1 MIHGP
6 SICDMEVSKY
16 QMLLSFK
23 FHMWDYI
30 LQLGLRCTRLNLVL
44 NSKYI
49 CLFLYGN
56 TSVQN

>member
-1 MIHGP
+1 MIHSP
-6 SICDMEVSKY
+6 SICDMEVSK
-16 QMLLSFK
+16 QEMLLSFR

-30 LQLGLRCTRLNLVL
+30 LQTGLHYTRLNLVL

-49 CLFLYGN
+49 SLYLYGN